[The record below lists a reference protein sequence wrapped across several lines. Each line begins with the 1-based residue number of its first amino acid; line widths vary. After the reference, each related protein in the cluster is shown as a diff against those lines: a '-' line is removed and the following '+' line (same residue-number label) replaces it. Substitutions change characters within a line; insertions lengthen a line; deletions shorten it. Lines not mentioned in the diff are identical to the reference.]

1 MFRTLLRSL
10 LMMTGLMISNTVFA
24 FDHGYAAYG
33 KLLEAHV
40 RWSPG
45 GHASTVDYA
54 GLKRQ
59 KTALDGVLRDF
70 SAVTP
75 QDFARWSREQQM
87 AFLINAYNAYTLD
100 LVLGRYPDLKS
111 IRDLGSLLSS
121 PWKKPFFTLLGGQR
135 TLDWVEHEQL
145 RPRYRDARVHFAV
158 NCASIGCPALRPEP
172 FRAEE
177 LGAQLDDQQRRF
189 LTDRARNRFHAD
201 RGVLALSMIFKWY
214 GEDFD
219 ADGRG
224 LKGWLSRKADLLT
237 EDQAARSRIASG
249 DISLDYLSY
258 DWLLNARERKP

>member
-1 MFRTLLRSL
+1 
-10 LMMTGLMISNTVFA
+10 MMTSLTISSTVFA

-54 GLKRQ
+54 ALKRQ
-59 KTALDGVLRDF
+59 KQALDAALRDL

-75 QDFARWSREQQM
+75 EQFAKWPREQQM
-87 AFLINAYNAYTLD
+87 AFLINAYNGYTLD
-100 LVLGRYPDLKS
+100 LVLSRYPDLKS

-121 PWKKPFFTLLGGQR
+121 PWKKPFFTLLGGPR

-172 FRAEE
+172 FRAEA
-177 LGAQLDDQQRRF
+177 LDAQLDDQQRRF
-189 LTDRARNRFHAD
+189 LPDRSRNRFHAD

-219 ADGRG
+219 ADGGG
-224 LKGWLSRKADLLT
+224 LKGWLSRQAELLT
-237 EDQAARSRIASG
+237 EDRAARARIVRG
-249 DISLDYLSY
+249 DFSLDHLSY
-258 DWLLNARERKP
+258 DWLLNAPERKP